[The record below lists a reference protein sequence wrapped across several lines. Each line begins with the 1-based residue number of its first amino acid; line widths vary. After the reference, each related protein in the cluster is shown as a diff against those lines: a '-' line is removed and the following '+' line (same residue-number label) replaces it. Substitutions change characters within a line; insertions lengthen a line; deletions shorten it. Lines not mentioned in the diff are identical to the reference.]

1 MSKKIDQD
9 TRDIILTNLGT
20 SLTIFLFGFLA
31 AYLFRKNAVEY
42 KNLIFWFTVLIFLIV
57 AVVVFFKKAKKQKE
71 LYEKRRKQIEE
82 SNKNTNKEE

>member
-31 AYLFRKNAVEY
+31 AYLFRKNAVV
-42 KNLIFWFTVLIFLIV
+42 NV
-57 AVVVFFKKAKKQKE
+57 
-71 LYEKRRKQIEE
+71 
-82 SNKNTNKEE
+82 

>member
-20 SLTIFLFGFLA
+20 ALTIFLFGFLV
-31 AYLFRKNAVEY
+31 AYLLKRNATEY
-42 KNLIFWFTVLIFLIV
+42 GGFIFWFTVIIFFIISV
-57 AVVVFFKKAKKQKE
+57 ITFFVKAKKQRE

-82 SNKNTNKEE
+82 SNKNINNEE